1 MKEKIVNIKYLLKKK
16 LNKPIGLC
24 WGGFDLLHA
33 GHIEHFIFAKKF
45 VKTLIVAINSD
56 KHFPNKGKNR
66 PIINEK
72 KRLRNIAMLKIV
84 DFVLLYKGKT
94 LNKKIKS
101 SYGYIHGKKIKTPFI
116 PLTIFENLK
125 FDYYFKGFEYHNK
138 SIPEI
143 KILKQNKIKV
153 KFGPK
158 KNIFSSTKIIKK
170 ND

>member
-1 MKEKIVNIKYLLKKK
+1 MLILF
-16 LNKPIGLC
+16 C
-24 WGGFDLLHA
+24 
-33 GHIEHFIFAKKF
+33 FIR
-45 VKTLIVAINSD
+45 S
-56 KHFPNKGKNR
+56 
-66 PIINEK
+66 
-72 KRLRNIAMLKIV
+72 
-84 DFVLLYKGKT
+84 KT

-138 SIPEI
+138 LIPEI
-143 KILKQNKIKV
+143 EILKQKKVKV

-170 ND
+170 NV